1 MVSFFQSFINLRNY
15 SSVSLKTAIKVS
27 INSKIKY
34 YIHRQYIFKMT
45 KSIVTLI
52 WIFLFPILFGCAK
65 KRDSSKVIVTEKQE
79 VATKESTFQKINGVS
94 FVASKDSIL
103 QGNIIPVKK
112 IQADYAAI
120 MPFGFIRSLEHP
132 EISYN
137 QERQWF
143 GETKRGA
150 KQYIKMLHK
159 NDIKVMMKPQ
169 IWVWRGEFTGLLK
182 MASET
187 DWLELENSYK
197 NFIIDYAEVA
207 EEENVEIFCIGTE
220 LEKFIEHR
228 PDYWRNLIVEIRK
241 VYKGKLT
248 YAANW
253 DEYKRVPFWDA
264 LDYIGVDAYFPVSES
279 KTPTVEEVRNGWQGW
294 KVELK
299 NVSEKENKKIL
310 FTEYGYRN
318 VDFAGKEPWVSD
330 RELISMNFEAQS
342 NTLQGLYEEVWNE
355 EWFAGGFLWKWFIDH
370 ERVGGETD
378 NQFTPQNK
386 PAEAII
392 EKFYSKK

>member
-1 MVSFFQSFINLRNY
+1 M
-15 SSVSLKTAIKVS
+15 
-27 INSKIKY
+27 
-34 YIHRQYIFKMT
+34 
-45 KSIVTLI
+45 
-52 WIFLFPILFGCAK
+52 
-65 KRDSSKVIVTEKQE
+65 
-79 VATKESTFQKINGVS
+79 
-94 FVASKDSIL
+94 
-103 QGNIIPVKK
+103 
-112 IQADYAAI
+112 
-120 MPFGFIRSLEHP
+120 
-132 EISYN
+132 
-137 QERQWF
+137 
-143 GETKRGA
+143 
-150 KQYIKMLHK
+150 
-159 NDIKVMMKPQ
+159 
-169 IWVWRGEFTGLLK
+169 
-182 MASET
+182 
-187 DWLELENSYK
+187 
-197 NFIIDYAEVA
+197 
-207 EEENVEIFCIGTE
+207 
-220 LEKFIEHR
+220 
-228 PDYWRNLIVEIRK
+228 
-241 VYKGKLT
+241 
-248 YAANW
+248 
-253 DEYKRVPFWDA
+253 PFWDA